1 MQGAQNHSLWQRATS
16 IALTSAGSSSS
27 QVIPNIN
34 LLEHAGSFTLVPGTM
49 RQAPLTALPED
60 RRERWVGFGSLNHR
74 SCRFTHRLP
83 CRAEGNSPAVSRHS
97 ALLPC
102 MVRPV
107 RMRRRPVK
115 VRTAQPRPR
124 PALPELPG
132 VVRIIQANPNP
143 PIL

>member
-1 MQGAQNHSLWQRATS
+1 M
-16 IALTSAGSSSS
+16 TSAGSSSS

-49 RQAPLTALPED
+49 HQAPLTAL
-60 RRERWVGFGSLNHR
+60 RGTGGNAGSDLA
-74 SCRFTHRLP
+74 RLIIAP
-83 CRAEGNSPAVSRHS
+83 VVLRTDYHAEQRKLTDSQETS

-132 VVRIIQANPNP
+132 VVRINQADPNP
-143 PIL
+143 SIL